1 MIAITLRLSELP
13 GAQLEVLDVLEVLE
27 PLEPLDPH
35 AMSVCACVTFTGAW
49 TVSYTHLTLPTNR
62 EV

>member
-27 PLEPLDPH
+27 PLEPLEPLDPH
-35 AMSVCACVTFTGAW
+35 AMSVCVCLTFTGAW
-49 TVSYTHLTLPTNR
+49 MRSTDPSV
-62 EV
+62 